1 MVIIKPSSLL
11 LLIAFSYCLIQGS
24 FYPLWVLCFSM
35 IHEAGHL
42 LAIRHFGGHAEK
54 ICSMGQGFEIRF
66 NGLSYRQEFFAAAAG
81 PFTNFLIFI
90 PFSLLA
96 LLTES
101 NGLWYCAFS
110 NLLLAIINLL
120 PIYPLDGGRMLS
132 CILAPR
138 YESAVRQKAL
148 QIAGL
153 CAILPLLAA
162 AFWQFLSS
170 GYNLS
175 LFLICIYL
183 AALTAAQSK
192 GEYP

>member
-1 MVIIKPSSLL
+1 MAIIKPSPLL

-24 FYPLWVLCFSM
+24 FYPLWVVGFSM

-42 LAIRHFGGHAEK
+42 LAIRHFGGRAEK
-54 ICSMGQGFEIRF
+54 LRSMGQGFEIRF
-66 NGLSYRQEFFAAAAG
+66 DGLSYGQEFFAAAAG
-81 PFTNFLIFI
+81 PLINLLMFFLFIIF
-90 PFSLLA
+90 A
-96 LLTES
+96 LIGKS
-101 NGLWYCAFS
+101 KGLWYCAFS
-110 NLLLAIINLL
+110 NLLLALINLL

-132 CILAPR
+132 CLLAPR
-138 YESAVRQKAL
+138 YESAVRRKIL

-170 GYNLS
+170 GYNFS
-175 LFLICIYL
+175 LLLICIYL